1 MIRATLEPSCTVA
14 CHECWNLGSSAFKLC
29 MIWSCML
36 PGCGLCMPFAWPWPG
51 MPFCIMLTCAMP
63 PCVCVCEAHAGCKRY
78 LAILKYVM
86 LMGLPAS
93 HVHGCG
99 PRGVS
104 GRLLA
109 MNEVSSLVE
118 VSKSGAA
125 RRGVGVD
132 CRSQVAGPERWEL
145 GRTCWLG
152 RTRADGSRPAAA

>member
-1 MIRATLEPSCTVA
+1 MVVYVA
-14 CHECWNLGSSAFKLC
+14 RL
-29 MIWSCML
+29 WSLHAICLALARHAVLHHVDMRH
-36 PGCGLCMPFAWPWPG
+36 AS
-51 MPFCIMLTCAMP
+51 
-63 PCVCVCEAHAGCKRY
+63 VCVCEAHAGCKRY